1 MSHTFKFI
9 MCYIHYTEHYKIYMH
24 VMFCLWYEHEHR
36 YEVIVLFI
44 SSNRE
49 SWSLSWSVL
58 TSVATTRRDRS
69 NSAFIDIS
77 QILENLFFTLYPE
90 GHHSLVAVG
99 HCFWAHNVCCLSNV
113 WYVGTYV
120 LTVSAT
126 WAVCFCDWLSW
137 LTWVPVDQSQAADSL
152 GRWHSTYVAQT
163 QNIVGNNVFWL
174 QSCPW
179 SVWWAGLW
187 EMVSTRSCVNQTSIS
202 PHPRWSDN
210 TSAVKPAQPTPIKPE
225 CSQNTFY
232 SEIAHN
238 ESLAELFKI
247 FTLQICLE

>member
-1 MSHTFKFI
+1 
-9 MCYIHYTEHYKIYMH
+9 
-24 VMFCLWYEHEHR
+24 MFCLWYEHEHR

-49 SWSLSWSVL
+49 PWSLSWSVL
-58 TSVATTRRDRS
+58 TSVATTRRYQQLCL
-69 NSAFIDIS
+69 IDIS
-77 QILENLFFTLYPE
+77 AQNQTLENLLL
-90 GHHSLVAVG
+90 HAVS
-99 HCFWAHNVCCLSNV
+99 W
-113 WYVGTYV
+113 GTP
-120 LTVSAT
+120 LIGSSRP
-126 WAVCFCDWLSW
+126 L
-137 LTWVPVDQSQAADSL
+137 LL
-152 GRWHSTYVAQT
+152 
-163 QNIVGNNVFWL
+163 GNNVFSL
-174 QSCPW
+174 QSRSW

>member
-1 MSHTFKFI
+1 MYYLYHQTGSL
-9 MCYIHYTEHYKIYMH
+9 E
-24 VMFCLWYEHEHR
+24 VCL
-36 YEVIVLFI
+36 EVF
-44 SSNRE
+44 
-49 SWSLSWSVL
+49 SLASL
-58 TSVATTRRDRS
+58 LRVATS

-77 QILENLFFTLYPE
+77 AQNQTLENLLL
-90 GHHSLVAVG
+90 HAVS
-99 HCFWAHNVCCLSNV
+99 W
-113 WYVGTYV
+113 GTP
-120 LTVSAT
+120 LIGSSRP
-126 WAVCFCDWLSW
+126 L
-137 LTWVPVDQSQAADSL
+137 LL
-152 GRWHSTYVAQT
+152 
-163 QNIVGNNVFWL
+163 GNNVFSL
-174 QSCPW
+174 QSRPW